1 MGCEDFEVFAAFF
14 VSAWGCVGCVPEEW
28 FFRGGGSP
36 HFRAGGKMSWLV
48 SGALILHVQLLC
60 KNPFDN
66 CIKTRFC
73 AIVGHFSSEQLHN
86 WPLRFTFQT
95 GVNRPLLDEPSRKNS
110 SIADGIKL
118 FWITERSVAK
128 VTRRAFLS

>member
-14 VSAWGCVGCVPEEW
+14 VVRGVRWVSAGGVV
-28 FFRGGGSP
+28 FSRGGSP

-48 SGALILHVQLLC
+48 SGALILHVQLLR

-86 WPLRFTFQT
+86 WPLRFTYP
-95 GVNRPLLDEPSRKNS
+95 NRGKSTTS
-110 SIADGIKL
+110 G
-118 FWITERSVAK
+118 
-128 VTRRAFLS
+128 